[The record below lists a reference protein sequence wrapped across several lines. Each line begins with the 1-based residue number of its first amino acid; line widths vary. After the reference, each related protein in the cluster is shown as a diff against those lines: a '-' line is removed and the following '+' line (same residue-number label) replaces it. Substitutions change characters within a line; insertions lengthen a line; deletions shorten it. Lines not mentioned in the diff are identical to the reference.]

1 MKKIY
6 LILAAA
12 AGMTVASC
20 TSDEYVGTNNPYGET
35 AANDG
40 SIRFGFNVQGMTRAD
55 IVGDAAAAKLG
66 NHFYVIG
73 TKGQE
78 ETNSPSKDLVFD
90 NYLVCYGINT
100 AGKTASNTANWEYV
114 GVTPEASPN
123 ENYAYLTSMDPERL
137 KGAQTIKY
145 WDYSTSQYDF
155 HAFSTG
161 TKKAVLKTDLSNSTS
176 DTSDDVNTGEI
187 GVTASK
193 YGAGLASATAYTFYI
208 PELSGLQGA
217 YITDITPVAK
227 TNYGKE
233 VQLQF
238 KNLGSKIRIALYE
251 TVPGY
256 SIDASTVKFYTAD
269 AAITDATKPG
279 DLAGE
284 HSTTAALISA
294 ATNGFFEKGE
304 IAVSFPNIGTSA
316 TGNGNK
322 YKAHVNVTPVAAAS
336 PRRYQTFGTLD
347 NKVIAEKKE
356 AAGASYI
363 GRKITEATFAGTPEL
378 GYYQVVFPVSSS
390 SPLTLRVDY
399 TLVSTDGSGETIKVY
414 GAKAVVPATYTVWQP
429 NYAYTYIFKISDNTN
444 GWTSTAANDPAGLFP
459 ITFDAVVQ
467 EVKDANAE
475 QTTVTTVATPSITTY
490 QQGHNH
496 AAKNEYSNATGAK
509 DIYVQVMDNE
519 NTTSPGYVGISS
531 TTKPLLNDVDP
542 YIASKLYKVTTSGAA
557 ISEATVMDALQ
568 NRTTAIESTDNADIT
583 GRNGITLTAQENGV
597 DKTIDNTV
605 TTIVNGVDDQ
615 KITEFTEG
623 TVAKIKIS
631 ALEANASYAY
641 VYDYGNTAKTATTI
655 YQPKTAAD
663 DYVIPTTEKYITAAT
678 IDGGTVTGAN
688 ETVNYAYLYFQK
700 TTDGTTTTYSYYSV
714 DGKTTVPAGLLKVVV
729 NATNLPAGDGSKKV
743 SEVSAK
749 FVFDTYIHNDGKYAV
764 KVIKIVG

>member
-12 AGMTVASC
+12 VGMTLASC

-114 GVTPEASPN
+114 GVTPGAASN
-123 ENYAYLTSMDPERL
+123 ADYAYLTSMSREKD
-137 KGAQTIKY
+137 AQTIKY
-145 WDYSTSQYDF
+145 WDYSTTQYDF

-161 TKKAVLKTDLSNSTS
+161 NKKAVLKTDLSSSTT

-187 GVTASK
+187 GVTASQ
-193 YGAGLASATAYTFYI
+193 YGAGLASPTAYTFYI

-217 YITDITPVAK
+217 YITDITTVLKADYK
-227 TNYGKE
+227 KE

-269 AAITDATKPG
+269 ADGTDASKPG
-279 DLAGE
+279 DLADE

-294 ATNGFFEKGE
+294 DANGFFEKGT
-304 IAVSFPNIGTSA
+304 IDVSFPNIGTS
-316 TGNGNK
+316 TPTENGNK
-322 YKAHVNVTPVAAAS
+322 NKAYVNVTPVAAAT
-336 PRRYQTFGTLD
+336 PRLYQSFGALD
-347 NKVIAEKKE
+347 NKVAAEKKE
-356 AAGASYI
+356 AAGTNYI
-363 GRKITEATFAGTPEL
+363 GRNITQATFAGTPEL

-399 TLVSTDGSGETIKVY
+399 QLVSTDGSGETIKVY

-444 GWTSTAANDPAGLFP
+444 GWTSTASNDPAGLFP

-496 AAKNEYSNATGAK
+496 AAKDEYSNATGAK

-519 NTTSPGYVGISS
+519 NTTSPGYVGVSS
-531 TTKPLLNDVDP
+531 TTKPLLNVVDP
-542 YIASKLYKVTTSGAA
+542 YIASKLYKVTTTGAA
-557 ISEATVMDALQ
+557 ISEATVVDALE
-568 NRTTAIESTDNADIT
+568 NRTTVITSTDNNNLT
-583 GRNGITLTAQENGV
+583 GRNGITLTAQTNGANQ
-597 DKTIDNTV
+597 TIDNTV

-615 KITEFTEG
+615 EIPGFDAG

-641 VYDYGNTAKTATTI
+641 VYDYGNKAKKATTI

-663 DYVIPTTEKYITAAT
+663 DYVIPTTEKYITATT
-678 IDGGTVTGAN
+678 IDGGSATSAGDSVDDG
-688 ETVNYAYLYFQK
+688 YLYFQK

-714 DGKTTVPAGLLKVVV
+714 DGKTTVPAGLLKVKV
-729 NATNLPAGDGSKKV
+729 NDTNLPAGDGSKKV

-749 FVFDTYIHNDGKYAV
+749 FVFDTYIRNDGLYAV
-764 KVIKIVG
+764 KIIKIVE